1 MTMTRPCR
9 LITRHLSHRTF
20 TEAETFTSSPVLLLQ
35 PVGDPTLC
43 QIVWRE
49 FNLYPITWKDSDEI
63 RPKLPAD
70 IGTNPMAIFE
80 FNDERCVRQWLD
92 HGTFDFDRILLRQQP
107 PVSDCGAAPWR
118 TRGRVGRAPK
128 RTNAEDSR
136 AQPPSQRSPLRG
148 VELRHAQGLVRRS
161 DPSVVMAIES
171 SKWAAR
177 LL

>member
-1 MTMTRPCR
+1 MTRPCR
-9 LITRHLSHRTF
+9 LITRHLSHRTL
-20 TEAETFTSSPVLLLQ
+20 TEAETFTTSPVLLLQ

-49 FNLYPITWKDSDEI
+49 FDLHPIAGKDSDEV

-70 IGTNPMAIFE
+70 VGTNPMAILE
-80 FNDERCVRQWLD
+80 LDDERCVRQRLD

-118 TRGRVGRAPK
+118 ARGRLGRAPK

-136 AQPPSQRSPLRG
+136 GQPPSQRNSPRG
-148 VELRHAQGLVRRS
+148 RAQNHAQGLVSRS
-161 DPSVVMAIES
+161 DPSGVIAIVS
-171 SKWAAR
+171 SK
-177 LL
+177 

>member
-35 PVGDPTLC
+35 SVGDPTLC

-70 IGTNPMAIFE
+70 VGTNSMAIFE
-80 FNDERCVRQWLD
+80 FNNEQRVRQRLD
-92 HGTFDFDRILLRQQP
+92 NCPFDFD
-107 PVSDCGAAPWR
+107 
-118 TRGRVGRAPK
+118 
-128 RTNAEDSR
+128 
-136 AQPPSQRSPLRG
+136 
-148 VELRHAQGLVRRS
+148 
-161 DPSVVMAIES
+161 
-171 SKWAAR
+171 
-177 LL
+177 